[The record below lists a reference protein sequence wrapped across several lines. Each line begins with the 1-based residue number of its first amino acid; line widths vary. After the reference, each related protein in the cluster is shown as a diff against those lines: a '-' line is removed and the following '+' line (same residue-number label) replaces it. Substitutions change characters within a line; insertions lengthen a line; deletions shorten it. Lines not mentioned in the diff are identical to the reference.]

1 MLKIVGGP
9 HTDKIQVLDES
20 GKDILRELAVAC
32 MRITMEPMDLVKL
45 EMDCHE
51 AVIDLDVLPEHIV
64 VNMIKDTPTKDHCP
78 VVFASRTSLWKN
90 KK

>member
-20 GKDILRELAVAC
+20 GKDILRELAVAR
-32 MRITMEPMDLVKL
+32 MRITMEPADLVKL
-45 EMDCHE
+45 EMDCNE
-51 AVIDLDVLPEHIV
+51 AHIDLDILHGDIV
-64 VNMIKDTPTKDHCP
+64 VNVIKDTPTKDHCP
-78 VVFASRTSLWKN
+78 VIFASRTSLWKN